1 MCTSFIYLLY
11 LYVCS
16 VHMGALLCKNME
28 RPKVDIRHL
37 PQLFSTSF
45 IDLGTLC
52 WIQTLPVRIVQVSSS
67 AFPWD
72 TCLLVLHARITGRS
86 PHSPVYMGSGHLS
99 VLESSCFHSPWSSSG
114 LFFSCFCSYCCHL
127 FWGGVMIHSSGWF
140 SVDLLIFKIWVWGAK
155 CEPTCWSD
163 KYLFSLSLKP
173 YLSNIECVDI
183 YVIFNL
189 GLKSESLQ

>member
-114 LFFSCFCSYCCHL
+114 LFFLVFVVIVVICFEVESWYIAQDGL
-127 FWGGVMIHSSGWF
+127 V
-140 SVDLLIFKIWVWGAK
+140 LIF
-155 CEPTCWSD
+155 S
-163 KYLFSLSLKP
+163 SLKYEFGVQSVSQHAGVISTFFL
-173 YLSNIECVDI
+173 YLWNPTFQILNV
-183 YVIFNL
+183 
-189 GLKSESLQ
+189 